1 MKAPENVVLLGDSIT
16 QGLGSKKINFTQE
29 LQDRLGPCFCV
40 QNLALTGTTIRYPL
54 EIVDESWFPHG
65 GVCVILYGNVD
76 AQIRPD
82 REGKIFPKIPK
93 RFQKSGMLMPRP
105 FYSHNPVK
113 KAVQHGEN
121 ALRRFFSRL
130 IIRVDGTE
138 QWVNAE
144 DFDNAYRELIGR
156 LREKGFEIFCCST
169 VFIDEKLFEGTLK
182 QYVIFNGLIHDAAR
196 GGAEFIDLF
205 EPLREAVDAGGWA
218 SVYNKDHFHPNGRG
232 YSHIAQVLADRILA
246 SCGQDAV
253 VDESEPAA

>member
-1 MKAPENVVLLGDSIT
+1 MRAPENVVLLGDNIT

-40 QNLALTGTTIRYPL
+40 QNLALTGTTIYYPL

-76 AQIRPD
+76 AQIRPN

-105 FYSHNPVK
+105 FYSHSPVK

-121 ALRRFFSRL
+121 ALRRFFSHL

-144 DFDNAYRELIGR
+144 DFDDAYRELIGR

-169 VFIDEKLFEGTLK
+169 VFIDEKFFKGTLK
-182 QYVIFNGLIHDAAR
+182 QYVIFNGLIQDAAR
-196 GGAEFIDLF
+196 EGGGVHRS
-205 EPLREAVDAGGWA
+205 LRTLARGCRRRRMGIRVQQRSFSSERSRLLAHRPSACRP
-218 SVYNKDHFHPNGRG
+218 HPRVLRAGRG
-232 YSHIAQVLADRILA
+232 RR
-246 SCGQDAV
+246 
-253 VDESEPAA
+253 